1 MSNPLRSPQRGPQAP
16 HPKSKFLAAI
26 EFIETEYFRNTRHSA
41 KELQEILTALSVHG
55 TAGSPALRDRMVAS
69 YETVVTLSPALT
81 SRLTD
86 DLIKWKRTEY
96 AEEIGKF
103 VADNP
108 LSFDLPTTLRLRAY
122 ARRAQTQ

>member
-1 MSNPLRSPQRGPQAP
+1 M
-16 HPKSKFLAAI
+16 
-26 EFIETEYFRNTRHSA
+26 
-41 KELQEILTALSVHG
+41 HG
-55 TAGSPALRDRMVAS
+55 TAGSPALRDRIVAS
-69 YETVVTLSPALT
+69 YETVITLSPALT

-108 LSFDLPTTLRLRAY
+108 LALDFPTTLRLRAY